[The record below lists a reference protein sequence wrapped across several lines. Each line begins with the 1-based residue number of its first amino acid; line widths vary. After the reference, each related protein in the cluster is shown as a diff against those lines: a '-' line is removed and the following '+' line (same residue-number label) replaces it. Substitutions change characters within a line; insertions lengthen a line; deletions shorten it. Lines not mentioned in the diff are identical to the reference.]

1 MFAHV
6 ADLCSSFVCPC
17 PIFSSP
23 SIHPSSVNFRMK
35 PADWGTNH
43 LAFFTIMHSKKL
55 YAWETG
61 PVDDRALV
69 LLCGE
74 ADFKVCL
81 SS

>member
-1 MFAHV
+1 
-6 ADLCSSFVCPC
+6 
-17 PIFSSP
+17 
-23 SIHPSSVNFRMK
+23 MK